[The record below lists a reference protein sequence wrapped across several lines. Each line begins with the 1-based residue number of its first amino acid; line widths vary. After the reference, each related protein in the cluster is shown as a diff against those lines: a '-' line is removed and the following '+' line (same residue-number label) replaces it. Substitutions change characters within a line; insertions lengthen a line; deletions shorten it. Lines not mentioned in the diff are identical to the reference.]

1 MKVKIAKLISFI
13 FHPVLLALLIPFLFV
28 FKETASF
35 SYGLKWVFF
44 SSFFL
49 FLTAAGFFFVRPK
62 KFFSDFDISIKEE
75 RHIFYSIA
83 LFMSIIYF
91 IVSLLFKGILF
102 PLSIVALGIIL
113 GIVVLDIVTYYMKV
127 SIHMTVATAYT
138 VTIAFLF
145 GILPFLGFVWMLP
158 LMGWSRLSLH
168 KHTDKELLAGM
179 FLGLGITIITFFI
192 GRSLL
197 YVR

>member
-1 MKVKIAKLISFI
+1 MKLKIAKLISFV

-28 FKETASF
+28 FKETANF
-35 SYGLKWVFF
+35 SYGLKWLFF

-49 FLTAAGFFFVRPK
+49 FLTAGGFYFVRPK

-75 RHIFYSIA
+75 RHMFYSISLLTA
-83 LFMSIIYF
+83 VLYF
-91 IVSLLFKGILF
+91 IASLLFKGILF

-113 GIVVLDIVTYYMKV
+113 GIVILDIMNYYMKV

-138 VTIAFLF
+138 VSIAILF
-145 GILPFLGFVWMLP
+145 GIAPFFGFIWILP
-158 LMGWSRLSLH
+158 LMGWSRLHLH
-168 KHTDKELLAGM
+168 KHTDRELLAGM
-179 FLGLGITIITFFI
+179 FLGAGVTIATFFI

-197 YVR
+197 V